1 MQHVRQQIQVIFVAV
16 GLLCD
21 CRPVP
26 QIILPLGGKKFPL
39 RRHFCRPVT
48 LLNEAMDVCR
58 AEILLGVIGPYVSNR
73 KIRDV
78 QPWKGTKLQFL
89 PQKKIRGPPS
99 Q

>member
-39 RRHFCRPVT
+39 GGIY
-48 LLNEAMDVCR
+48 A
-58 AEILLGVIGPYVSNR
+58 A
-73 KIRDV
+73 
-78 QPWKGTKLQFL
+78 QLQC
-89 PQKKIRGPPS
+89 
-99 Q
+99 